1 MKRRATGRRLVC
13 AIVGCKADSRRYSV
27 AVAREA
33 YAVGALA
40 AKHGFVVLTG
50 GLSGVMERAAA
61 GARAAGGLTI
71 GLLPGRDHADGNP
84 SLEVVLPSGLG
95 IARNCVVAAACDVMI
110 ALPGGTGTLEEMCFA
125 SDYGRTII
133 SYGSWRVP
141 GAVRVPLGRRHD
153 VAWALADYTRQ
164 KENDR

>member
-1 MKRRATGRRLVC
+1 MKRRPAGRRLVC
-13 AIVGCKADSRRYSV
+13 AVVGCKDGSRRYTP

-40 AKHGFVVLTG
+40 AVLTG

-61 GARAAGGLTI
+61 GAREAGGLAI
-71 GLLPGRDHADGNP
+71 GILPGLDHADANE
-84 SLEVVLPSGLG
+84 SLDVVLPSGLG
-95 IARNCVVAAACDVMI
+95 YARNCVVAAACDVMI

-125 SDYGRTII
+125 SDFGRTVV

-141 GAVRVPLGRRHD
+141 GAARVPLGRRRD
-153 VAWALADYTRQ
+153 VARTLADFARN
-164 KENDR
+164 KEKQR